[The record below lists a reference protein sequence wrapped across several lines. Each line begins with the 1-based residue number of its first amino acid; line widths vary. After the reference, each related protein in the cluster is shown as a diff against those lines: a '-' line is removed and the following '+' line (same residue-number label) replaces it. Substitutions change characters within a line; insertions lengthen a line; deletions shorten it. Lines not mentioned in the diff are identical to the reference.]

1 VKQRDETFANF
12 LRASRLTCGNQGT
25 QVCCPNGLTVTT
37 PSPIIPK
44 NTNEIPRR
52 LPNVEEG
59 CGSTLGYY
67 KKIVGGEVSRKGAW
81 PWIALLGYDDPS
93 GSPFKCGGT
102 LITARHVITAAHC
115 IRDDL

>member
-1 VKQRDETFANF
+1 V
-12 LRASRLTCGNQGT
+12 
-25 QVCCPNGLTVTT
+25 VTYRVLKELYYLV
-37 PSPIIPK
+37 PIIPK